1 MIIERLSRE
10 HRNIETLLGVL
21 ERELEIFDSGDR
33 PDYEVIRA
41 IISYFELYPELSIIP
56 RTTWSLPS

>member
-21 ERELEIFDSGDR
+21 ERELGSC
-33 PDYEVIRA
+33 PVA
-41 IISYFELYPELSIIP
+41 WCS
-56 RTTWSLPS
+56 